1 MDFGPQTFMHRW
13 KLEKTSQEQTQAM
26 LFWKKNENSEDGKT
40 DIVRRIKS
48 QGGQFPEKDC
58 APT

>member
-1 MDFGPQTFMHRW
+1 MHRW